1 MEQYG
6 GRGEALY
13 QGESHETGGER
24 NTTHSTGAEP
34 YQGRPR
40 QDHCRAY
47 KGEIYSV
54 IVENDLFYRSRIMA
68 KMLLNLFKPRYI

>member
-13 QGESHETGGER
+13 QGESHEIGGER
-24 NTTHSTGAEP
+24 NKAHSTGAKS

-40 QDHCRAY
+40 QDHSRAY
-47 KGEIYSV
+47 
-54 IVENDLFYRSRIMA
+54 
-68 KMLLNLFKPRYI
+68 

>member
-13 QGESHETGGER
+13 QGESHETGGKW
-24 NTTHSTGAEP
+24 NTAHSTGTKS

-47 KGEIYSV
+47 
-54 IVENDLFYRSRIMA
+54 
-68 KMLLNLFKPRYI
+68 